1 MEFLRQFETESEYI
15 NEKES
20 FEYPQVSFTNDNGK
34 VWVKDEDN
42 YILATYLWDVTDE
55 NVEPKESNSYVYI
68 NGLFINEVP
77 FFIENIELISINE
90 EGHTTFKL
98 HLYKETKIHSISLEE
113 SFWVTSNGYG
123 NAFVPLISVDFSK
136 AHLIFDYLPKYMF
149 PASVKDITFGK
160 NFNTSNVTNMDSLF
174 CYCNDLNEING
185 IEYIDTSNV
194 TNMYAMF
201 NGCNSLTSLDLSSF
215 NTSNVYS
222 MGYMFNTCYNLTS
235 LVLSNFDT
243 FNVTDMG
250 KMFCH
255 CYSLTSLNLNN
266 FDTLS
271 VNDTSRMF
279 SYCDNLNS
287 IEFGN
292 LSYVSNV
299 ESYYGMFEGV
309 PSSCVLNLCSN
320 TQESWDYLLSK
331 SDVKFNS
338 TVNYKTCEEPN
349 E

>member
-1 MEFLRQFETESEYI
+1 MEKLRKFETEEEFL
-15 NEKES
+15 NEKNS
-20 FEYPQVSFTNDNGK
+20 FNYPTVSLTDDNGK
-34 VWVKDEDN
+34 VWVMEEEN

-55 NVEPKESNSYVYI
+55 NVEPKENNSYTYI

-77 FFIENIELISINE
+77 LFIENIELVSINE
-90 EGHTTFKL
+90 GHATFKFS
-98 HLYKETKIHSISLEE
+98 LYKETKTHSIYLEE

-136 AHLIFDYLPKYMF
+136 AHLIFDYLPQYMF
-149 PASVKDITFGK
+149 PSSVKDITFGK
-160 NFNTSNVTNMDSLF
+160 NFNTSNVTNMNSLF
-174 CYCNDLNEING
+174 CYCKDLNEING

-194 TNMYAMF
+194 TSMYAMF

-222 MGYMFNTCYNLTS
+222 MGYMFNTCRSLTS
-235 LVLSNFDT
+235 LDLSNFDT
-243 FNVTDMG
+243 SKVTNMQS
-250 KMFCH
+250 MFSH
-255 CYSLTSLNLNN
+255 CNDLTSLNLNN

-271 VNDTSRMF
+271 VNDIGGIF
-279 SYCDNLNS
+279 IYCDNLNS

-299 ESYYGMFEGV
+299 GSYYGVFEGV
-309 PSSCVLNLCSN
+309 PSTCVLTLCSN
-320 TQESWDYLLSK
+320 TQESWDNLLSK
-331 SDVKFNS
+331 SDVKFNG